1 MAFSSIADDSK
12 LLKAHVQTSKIC
24 YNLLLNLRKFT
35 IVNPSTTELNVNPE
49 LGGRSSVQSVDV
61 PTDLLRSQN
70 KGHLS
75 GRSYGALKMSRAEA
89 VLPLLHAPPLRC
101 QGRVNELRARADTL
115 ICVVTSAV
123 SGTAM
128 TVC

>member
-1 MAFSSIADDSK
+1 MMDGTNQSESDA
-12 LLKAHVQTSKIC
+12 V
-24 YNLLLNLRKFT
+24 
-35 IVNPSTTELNVNPE
+35 E

-61 PTDLLRSQN
+61 PTDLFRSKN
-70 KGHLS
+70 KGHLN

-101 QGRVNELRARADTL
+101 QGRVDEPRAGPL